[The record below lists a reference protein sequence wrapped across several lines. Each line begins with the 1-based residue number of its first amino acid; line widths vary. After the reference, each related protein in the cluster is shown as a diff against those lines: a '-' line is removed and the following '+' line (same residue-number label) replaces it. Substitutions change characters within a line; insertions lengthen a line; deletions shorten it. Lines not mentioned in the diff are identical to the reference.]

1 MSSAAPPS
9 TRSPLA
15 AFAAVFLLAAAC
27 AGALVWTLE
36 RQERAQQRTQAADVA
51 GDHVQALQRAIELAL
66 SANNT
71 LVALVRQGHGNVP
84 QFEEIGMQML
94 PFYPGIAAMGLSP
107 GGVVQQVV
115 PRAGNENLLGFDQ
128 LNDPR
133 QGAESARARESGLLT
148 LAGPWSWCRAAWAL
162 WGASRCIWK
171 MTWGAATSGGSRTS
185 PSAFQRCWRLRACRS
200 SPSGAST
207 IDCGVFAPTTIKSKP
222 SRRLTLRPLT
232 TLWAAH

>member
-27 AGALVWTLE
+27 AAALIWTLE

-133 QGAESARARESGLLT
+133 QGVEAARARESGLLT
-148 LAGPWSWCRAAWAL
+148 LAGPMEL
-162 WGASRCIWK
+162 VQ
-171 MTWGAATSGGSRTS
+171 GG
-185 PSAFQRCWRLRACRS
+185 L
-200 SPSGAST
+200 
-207 IDCGVFAPTTIKSKP
+207 GVVGRQPVYLEDDLG
-222 SRRLTLRPLT
+222 RRNF
-232 TLWAAH
+232 